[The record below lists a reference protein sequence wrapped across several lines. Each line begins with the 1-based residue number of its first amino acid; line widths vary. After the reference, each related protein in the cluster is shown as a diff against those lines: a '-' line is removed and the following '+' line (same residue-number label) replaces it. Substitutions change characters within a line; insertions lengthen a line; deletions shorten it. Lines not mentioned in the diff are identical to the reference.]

1 MAKIAEVHVIQN
13 LPPSSLNRDEDG
25 RPKSVWY
32 GGVERLRISS
42 QAQKRAMRLLFRELS
57 LVPPEERA
65 VRTRK
70 VGELLEEALE
80 GLAQEERRRLV
91 KGLLAALNLKLKN
104 EEDSRLH
111 AEYMLFLSSEEVQ
124 RLAGVALRHREA
136 FLALGEGLEEGE
148 GKEGRG
154 KRSKREG
161 QAKAK
166 EVLSSEARRE
176 LAEALGTVSLELALF
191 GRMMADQKDRDVEGA
206 LAVAHAVGTTADPIE
221 EDYFVGVDDLAKPG
235 EAQVAMIES
244 RGYASGTVYRYAV
257 LDLGELEALV
267 GKERALLGLKA
278 FLQSFPL
285 ALPRAGRRAFA
296 HEGPPEVVLVRLGRG
311 LPRNLARAFALPVE
325 PKGEDPALASAKRL
339 LAYWERLDRVYG
351 PLEEEWKGGV
361 SLFEDLPFPL
371 TESFSAL
378 AEEAAAWAAR
388 L

>member
-1 MAKIAEVHVIQN
+1 
-13 LPPSSLNRDEDG
+13 
-25 RPKSVWY
+25 
-32 GGVERLRISS
+32 
-42 QAQKRAMRLLFRELS
+42 MRLLFRDLS

-70 VGELLEEALE
+70 VGELLEETL
-80 GLAQEERRRLV
+80 GSLAPEEKRRLV
-91 KGLLAALNLKLKN
+91 KGLLAALNLKLKK
-104 EEDSRLH
+104 EEGLQT
-111 AEYMLFLSSEEVQ
+111 EYMLFLSSEEVR
-124 RLAGVALRHREA
+124 RLAGVALRYREA
-136 FLALGEGLEEGE
+136 FLALGEGLEENE

-154 KRSKREG
+154 KGKSKKEG

-166 EVLSSEARRE
+166 ARRE

-191 GRMMADQKDRDVEGA
+191 GRMMADQKDHDVEGA

-278 FLQSFPL
+278 FLQTFPL

-311 LPRNLARAFALPVE
+311 LPRNLARAFALPVD

-361 SLFEDLPFPL
+361 SLFDGLPFPL
-371 TESFSAL
+371 AESFPRL
-378 AEEAAAWAAR
+378 AEEAAAWAAK

>member
-42 QAQKRAMRLLFRELS
+42 QAQKRAMRLLFREVS

-80 GLAQEERRRLV
+80 GLGQEERRRLV
-91 KGLLAALNLKLKN
+91 KGVLAALSLKLKD
-104 EEDSRLH
+104 EEGLH
-111 AEYMLFLSSEEVQ
+111 AEYMLFLSGEEVQ
-124 RLAGVALRHREA
+124 RLARVALRHREA

-154 KRSKREG
+154 KGRSKKEG

-166 EVLSSEARRE
+166 EVLPPEARRE
-176 LAEALGTVSLELALF
+176 LAEALGAVSLELALF

-206 LAVAHAVGTTADPIE
+206 LAVAHAVGTTLDPIE
-221 EDYFVGVDDLAKPG
+221 EDYFVAVDDLAKPG

-267 GKERALLGLKA
+267 GKERTLLGLKA
-278 FLQSFPL
+278 FLRAFPL
-285 ALPRAGRRAFA
+285 ALPRGGRRAFA

-325 PKGEDPALASAKRL
+325 SKGEDPALASAKRL

-361 SLFEDLPFPL
+361 SLFDLPFSL
-371 TESFSAL
+371 AESFSAL

>member
-148 GKEGRG
+148 G
-154 KRSKREG
+154 
-161 QAKAK
+161 
-166 EVLSSEARRE
+166 
-176 LAEALGTVSLELALF
+176 
-191 GRMMADQKDRDVEGA
+191 
-206 LAVAHAVGTTADPIE
+206 
-221 EDYFVGVDDLAKPG
+221 
-235 EAQVAMIES
+235 
-244 RGYASGTVYRYAV
+244 
-257 LDLGELEALV
+257 
-267 GKERALLGLKA
+267 
-278 FLQSFPL
+278 
-285 ALPRAGRRAFA
+285 
-296 HEGPPEVVLVRLGRG
+296 
-311 LPRNLARAFALPVE
+311 
-325 PKGEDPALASAKRL
+325 
-339 LAYWERLDRVYG
+339 
-351 PLEEEWKGGV
+351 
-361 SLFEDLPFPL
+361 
-371 TESFSAL
+371 
-378 AEEAAAWAAR
+378 
-388 L
+388 